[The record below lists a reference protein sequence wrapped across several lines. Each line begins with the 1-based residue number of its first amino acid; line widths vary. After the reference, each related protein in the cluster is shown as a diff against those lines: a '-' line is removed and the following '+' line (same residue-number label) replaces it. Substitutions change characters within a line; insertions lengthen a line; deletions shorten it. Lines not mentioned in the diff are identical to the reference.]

1 MSLVKSKRDAAR
13 GLRERRREL
22 RARLA
27 AAGLRR
33 WRLRSITA
41 TEILGAERSPASR
54 FGELLD
60 GLGPLYAAF
69 REYLSLRADLLPLPD
84 CHDLAQ
90 SSLHPPPIGRERA
103 MELLRRELGDE
114 ADMVIL
120 TLSEPQRGNW
130 LFQWYDAELPDG
142 TPVTVKL
149 LRPELESQFTREAN
163 LIPVL
168 ADIQLVARDGSP
180 TDMGS
185 AADGFLHYLARRMD
199 LAAETRELQQMDESA
214 REFDGFAVARV
225 HPRLCSSQVVT
236 VETLAGARPLVEA
249 PSKEGNHDLGRHLSL
264 LWLQQALLGGLYPDA
279 PLEDEIALLPD
290 HSIAVTG
297 GRFTRLERCLRRDLL
312 RYLTASARDEMDRA
326 CELLL
331 DQCDAGRGATA
342 RFRMQRLFRLAEPFR
357 AGGWSQHYAG
367 QHLSDTLFVQWRMTH
382 TNGYRFKPPLQ
393 DLARGL
399 YDLDRHC
406 RRLSPERDGLRL
418 GLNDVRVIAAAV
430 RLREYLGPG
439 NLQENLY
446 QQIQSGYLLLRRAA
460 DSSRRRERDEND
472 RHKPAGHR
480 RDMPTVAL
488 GLLLVV
494 VCLSLIGGRLLPDGS
509 GESGEALAAMLYTLV
524 ALAFFWRIGRQD
536 NS

>member
-1 MSLVKSKRDAAR
+1 MSLGEGKRDTAR
-13 GLRERRREL
+13 RLRERRREL
-22 RARLA
+22 RARMS

-33 WRLRSITA
+33 WRLPGITA
-41 TEILGAERSPASR
+41 TEILGTERSPASR

-90 SSLHPPPIGRERA
+90 SSIQPPPISRERA

-114 ADMVIL
+114 ADPVIL
-120 TLSEPQRGNW
+120 TLSEPQRANW
-130 LFQWYDAELPDG
+130 LFQWYSAELADG
-142 TPVTVKL
+142 TAVTIKL

-185 AADGFLHYLARRMD
+185 AADGFLHYLARRLD
-199 LAAETRELQQMDESA
+199 LAAETRELQQIGESV
-214 REFDGFAVARV
+214 REFDNFTIARV
-225 HPRLCSSQVVT
+225 HPRLCSSRVVS
-236 VETLAGARPLVEA
+236 VETLAGARPLAEA
-249 PSKEGNHDLGRHLSL
+249 PSAEGDNDLGRHLSL

-290 HSIAVTG
+290 HGFAVTG
-297 GRFTRLERCLRRDLL
+297 GRFARLERRLRRDLL

-357 AGGWSQHYAG
+357 AGGWSQHIVG

-382 TNGYRFKPPLQ
+382 TNGYRFKLPLQ
-393 DLARGL
+393 GLARGL

-406 RRLSPERDGLRL
+406 RRLSPERDGLRR
-418 GLNDVRVIAAAV
+418 GLDDVRVISAAV

-446 QQIQSGYLLLRRAA
+446 QLIQSGSLLLRRAA
-460 DSSRRRERDEND
+460 DIRHRQVLDEKNEH
-472 RHKPAGHR
+472 RSGSHR
-480 RDMPTVAL
+480 RDLPSVAL
-488 GLLLVV
+488 GLLVV
-494 VCLSLIGGRLLPDGS
+494 VACLSLIGGRLMPGGPGD
-509 GESGEALAAMLYTLV
+509 SGEALAAMLYTLV
-524 ALAFFWRIGRQD
+524 ALAFFWQIGRRD
-536 NS
+536 NN